1 MDIIQPNY
9 LCYILGITTMW
20 CSLPNILALYFDN
33 INYSI
38 DYVIIFFQVCIIISS
53 NLHWCYHSPNSI
65 YAWTDTIIVILFVI
79 IGLFKLFFY
88 SEPIFKFIGLLL
100 LFICSIFFKYSC
112 IIRYTVNKDYGM
124 LLHVL
129 FRFTVF
135 WFIIILMC
143 PNVINYVNFLF
154 LSLIYFIH
162 IYLVRNYF
170 IYKQFNIEDE
180 IIKGNLIVLLLSVI
194 SAIFIITNIEGI

>member
-1 MDIIQPNY
+1 
-9 LCYILGITTMW
+9 
-20 CSLPNILALYFDN
+20 
-33 INYSI
+33 
-38 DYVIIFFQVCIIISS
+38 
-53 NLHWCYHSPNSI
+53 
-65 YAWTDTIIVILFVI
+65 
-79 IGLFKLFFY
+79 
-88 SEPIFKFIGLLL
+88 
-100 LFICSIFFKYSC
+100 
-112 IIRYTVNKDYGM
+112 
-124 LLHVL
+124 
-129 FRFTVF
+129 
-135 WFIIILMC
+135 MC